1 MLGRQ
6 EEEVTLSFALLL
18 SGCVAAGGG
27 TLPQTEVVELGPT
40 RQQPALTAVASSDTG
55 DRRMTVPPAT
65 ALRFERDWRTI
76 LDAHATRPNK
86 PLLVWV
92 RAEWSVASLEF
103 ERSGALEQPEAV
115 ALGASFERLWID
127 VSEPTPELDSVL
139 QTLDVATVP
148 SLVLMG
154 CVAPPERRVVVAP
167 TPALLTSALAGCLDD
182 LH

>member
-6 EEEVTLSFALLL
+6 EEVTLSFALLL
-18 SGCVAAGGG
+18 SGCVAAGSS
-27 TLPQTEVVELGPT
+27 TLPPPDVVELGPT
-40 RQQPALTAVASSDTG
+40 PQQPALTAVASSGTG
-55 DRRMTVPPAT
+55 DRRIVTPRAT
-65 ALRFERDWRTI
+65 PLRFERDWRTV
-76 LDAHATRPNK
+76 LDARGARSTK

-115 ALGASFERLWID
+115 SLGASFERLWID
-127 VSEPTPELDSVL
+127 VTEPTPELESVL
-139 QTLDVATVP
+139 QSLDVATVP

-154 CVAPPERRVVVAP
+154 CVTPPERRVVVAP